1 MRAIITIALCLFLL
15 QACVINP
22 EPIDVI
28 IPEQE
33 TEIVVSSLAIPPFI
47 SAVSLTHTFSA
58 ISGITDSVDLSDP
71 ALANKILIDS
81 AEVFMEYDG
90 KSVKLQKILPG
101 VYGTIDV
108 PLKANTA
115 YTLKAKDLILKK
127 EIVATTTIMPKVS
140 MDSLVPVVV
149 TIDDTT
155 KTHTFRYSFKDIIG
169 QDNYYMVTTTKA
181 SLISKVQN
189 GIEKVISDFVNPGYE
204 LYTDKLYGDGKSI
217 TYSPEFTNYE
227 AGDSLVISLSHI
239 TKAHF
244 DYLTAYKK
252 SGNFFNSFLSE
263 PTRTFPSNVENGFGF
278 FGLTLPDVRL
288 IVLE

>member
-1 MRAIITIALCLFLL
+1 MKAYIIFSLCFLSFY
-15 QACVINP
+15 ACVINP

-28 IPEQE
+28 IPEDQPE
-33 TEIVVSSLAIPPFI
+33 VVVSSLAIPPFI

-71 ALANKILIDS
+71 VLANKILVDS
-81 AEVFMEYDG
+81 ADVYIDYEG

-101 VYGTIDV
+101 IFGTIDI
-108 PLKANTA
+108 PLKENTV
-115 YTLKAKDLILKK
+115 YTLKATDHSLKK
-127 EIVATTTIMPKVS
+127 EIIATTTIMPKVS
-140 MDSLVPVVV
+140 LDSLIPVVIAV
-149 TIDDTT
+149 DDTSSI
-155 KTHTFRYSFKDIIG
+155 HTFRYSFKDIIG
-169 QDNYYMVTTTKA
+169 QDNYYMVTATKA

-189 GIEKVISDFVNPGYE
+189 DIEKVLSDFVNPGYE

-217 TYSPEFTNYE
+217 AYSPEFTNYDS
-227 AGDSLVISLSHI
+227 GDSIIISLSHI

-263 PTRTFPSNVENGFGF
+263 PTRTFPSNVKNGFGF
-278 FGLTLPDVRL
+278 FSLTLPDVRL
-288 IVLE
+288 IVLK